1 MVYMA
6 PVVKSSSQKVKNA
19 VLVLLALWSI
29 ISLVV
34 IVVWATSPDWKGSTA
49 CRAELLEVTEKMEAA
64 KVVWN
69 KNKVALEDLLKAERQ
84 QRDKQRTEIS
94 LLLERLSATNSTLEE
109 CQQEQGLLN
118 RNITVLLEML
128 EESRQ
133 AEANLTVKLRLKEET
148 VEALQENVTQLLHQ
162 TDSCLSLKVA
172 AESQMMAAQS
182 QNKAC
187 ESSQQFLQKQ
197 LQKCKDTS
205 DSSGQQCQ
213 SRSATTTSPSNVG
226 SAAVPL
232 LVPLLL
238 TCAVLHLFT

>member
-1 MVYMA
+1 MA
-6 PVVKSSSQKVKNA
+6 PVVKKSSQKVKNA

-109 CQQEQGLLN
+109 CQQEQV
-118 RNITVLLEML
+118 RT
-128 EESRQ
+128 S
-133 AEANLTVKLRLKEET
+133 
-148 VEALQENVTQLLHQ
+148 
-162 TDSCLSLKVA
+162 SLSLHRPQWLQRSPEASRVTLSKATGVTHP
-172 AESQMMAAQS
+172 SPQS
-182 QNKAC
+182 
-187 ESSQQFLQKQ
+187 
-197 LQKCKDTS
+197 
-205 DSSGQQCQ
+205 G
-213 SRSATTTSPSNVG
+213 
-226 SAAVPL
+226 
-232 LVPLLL
+232 
-238 TCAVLHLFT
+238 